1 MLSIECCYNKDR
13 TDWINWLHLTVHKMN
28 VAIVGSRNFYDYLL
42 LQQVIDDF
50 CLKNQV
56 AKLISGGAPGA
67 DRLAERYAAEHKLE
81 IEVLRPNWKTGRG
94 AGLAR
99 NTDIVAKADV
109 VITFWDGISPGTRD
123 TIRKATKAGKV
134 IVAGR
139 K

>member
-1 MLSIECCYNKDR
+1 
-13 TDWINWLHLTVHKMN
+13 MN
-28 VAIVGSRNFYDYLL
+28 IAIVGSRNFYDYLL

-67 DRLAERYAAEHKLE
+67 DRLAKRYAAEHKLE

-134 IVAGR
+134 IVTGW